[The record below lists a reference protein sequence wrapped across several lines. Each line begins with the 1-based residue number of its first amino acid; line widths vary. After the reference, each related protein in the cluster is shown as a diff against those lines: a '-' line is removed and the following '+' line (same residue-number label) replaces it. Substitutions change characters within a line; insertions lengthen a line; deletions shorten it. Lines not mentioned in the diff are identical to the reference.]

1 MICFVLL
8 SVFQYKIVNLY
19 IIENLDISCL
29 WFTYLIVLYH
39 IWFGSTL
46 SLYLSSYNLSNFN
59 DTYVLFSYIA
69 KLNIDY
75 VVTMYVY
82 VCACLHRCIINM
94 YINSGMWKIVH
105 SFKYVVLKCVFHLSD

>member
-19 IIENLDISCL
+19 IIENFDISCL

-46 SLYLSSYNLSNFN
+46 SYNLSNFN

-75 VVTMYVY
+75 VVTMCGMCARVY
-82 VCACLHRCIINM
+82 IDV
-94 YINSGMWKIVH
+94 
-105 SFKYVVLKCVFHLSD
+105 